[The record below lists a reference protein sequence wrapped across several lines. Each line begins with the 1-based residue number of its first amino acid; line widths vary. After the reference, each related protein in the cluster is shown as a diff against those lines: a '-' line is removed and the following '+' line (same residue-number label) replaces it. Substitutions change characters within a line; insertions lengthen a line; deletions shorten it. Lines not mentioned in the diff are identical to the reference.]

1 LLRIEKIISIEEELI
16 LTQNQMSYNGIYTV
30 ELDNYKELRGELD
43 FADYYEQAML
53 SREIIYFIHFS
64 NLVMDAFLHS
74 NETIEIVLG
83 KMKMVSLDDYMDGA
97 DLI

>member
-1 LLRIEKIISIEEELI
+1 
-16 LTQNQMSYNGIYTV
+16 MSYNGIYTV
-30 ELDNYKELRGELD
+30 ELDTYKELKRDLM
-43 FADYYEQAML
+43 FADYYEQTML
-53 SREIIYFIHFS
+53 SREIIYFIHYS

-74 NETIEIVLG
+74 NETIETVLG